1 MRVPRTASR
10 QAAESSS
17 GSPSLRAKSFAVP
30 AGTTASGNPAWPA
43 AAATGAMLPSPPATT
58 TRSAPDST
66 AAATSSMPNRLT
78 SAPNDASRSAHSAGS
93 LAPER
98 SFATSATRVTT
109 RADPACVFLDA
120 FDPAMLLAPMG
131 AQARVFVT
139 RKLPGDA
146 LDRLRAE
153 HDVEV
158 WPERLPPPREELM
171 ARAPEVEG
179 LLSLL
184 TDPVDAEL
192 IQAAPRL
199 RAISNYAVGVD
210 NVDVEAAAARGI
222 PVGNTPDVLTE
233 STADLALA
241 LMLGIARRLAEGE
254 AFVKAG
260 EWATW
265 EPDLMLGRDL
275 HGATVGIVGHGR
287 IGQAVG
293 RRLEGFGC
301 EVLTNT
307 RTGGV
312 SLEEL
317 LERADF
323 VTLHCPLT
331 PDTRGLI
338 DAGALRRMKPTAY
351 LVNTARGPVVDTEA
365 LAAALAAGELA
376 GAALDVTDPE
386 PLPGDHPLLAAPN
399 LLVVPHIAS
408 ATHATRGRMA
418 DIAVDNLLA
427 GLAGEPMPHSV
438 TPRAP

>member
-1 MRVPRTASR
+1 
-10 QAAESSS
+10 
-17 GSPSLRAKSFAVP
+17 
-30 AGTTASGNPAWPA
+30 
-43 AAATGAMLPSPPATT
+43 
-58 TRSAPDST
+58 
-66 AAATSSMPNRLT
+66 
-78 SAPNDASRSAHSAGS
+78 
-93 LAPER
+93 
-98 SFATSATRVTT
+98 
-109 RADPACVFLDA
+109 
-120 FDPAMLLAPMG
+120 MG
-131 AQARVFVT
+131 AHQRVFVT
-139 RKLPGDA
+139 RRLPGSA
-146 LDRLRAE
+146 LERLEAA

-158 WPERLPPPREELM
+158 WPERTPPPRAELL
-171 ARAPEVEG
+171 ARAPELDG

-192 IQAAPRL
+192 IDAAPRL

-210 NVDVEAAAARGI
+210 NVDLEAAAARRI

-260 EWATW
+260 EWVTW
-265 EPDLMLGRDL
+265 EPGLMLGRDL
-275 HGATVGIVGHGR
+275 HGATVGIVGYGR

-301 EVLTNT
+301 TVLANT
-307 RTGGV
+307 RDGGV

-317 LERADF
+317 LEQSDF

-331 PDTRGLI
+331 PQTRGLI
-338 DAGALRRMKPTAY
+338 DAEALSRMRPTAY
-351 LVNTARGPVVDTEA
+351 LVNTSRGPVVDTGA
-365 LAAALAAGELA
+365 LAGALHAGELA

-386 PLPGDHPLLAAPN
+386 PLPADHPLLEAPN

-438 TPRAP
+438 THRAP